1 MSADRNEDRMTDKS
15 ADMQT
20 DKKYR
25 YWLTHI
31 AGIGNIKIGRLMQCA
46 GDAETIYRMR
56 EEELEKIYGI
66 TQKDVHEIVKSRL
79 EWDIDGAY
87 EKFLKSGIA
96 MVTLEEE
103 AYPRRLKVISYSP
116 YALFYKGML
125 PKEDVKTIA
134 IVGARSCSEYGRH
147 YAIELGQMAAKAGV
161 SVISGMAMGID
172 GAGHYGAML
181 GGGTTYAVLGCGVD
195 YCYPSCNRR
204 LYDYMAEHGG
214 LIAEYVPGTQPV
226 GKLFPQR
233 NRIISALSDIVV
245 IVEAKERSGSLITA
259 DFALEQGKD
268 IYALPGRISDALS
281 AGCNRLIRQ
290 GAGMILSVEDF
301 FADMEIS
308 CFSRDTIAGFSQKVL
323 EKEERL
329 VYSVVDLL
337 PKHIEE
343 ILSDTQ
349 LDIVRLFGI
358 LAKLERL
365 GVVREVHKNYY
376 IRIR

>member
-1 MSADRNEDRMTDKS
+1 MSADRNADRITDKS
-15 ADMQT
+15 ADMQA

-31 AGIGNIKIGRLMQCA
+31 SGIGNIKIGRLMQCA
-46 GDAETIYRMR
+46 KDAETIYHMR
-56 EEELEKIYGI
+56 EEELGQIYGI
-66 TQKDVHEIVKSRL
+66 TQRDVHKIVQSRK

-87 EKFLKSGIA
+87 EKFLKSGIT
-96 MVTLEEE
+96 MVTLEDDD
-103 AYPRRLKVISYSP
+103 YPRRLKVISYPP

-125 PKEDVKTIA
+125 PREDMKSIA
-134 IVGARSCSEYGRH
+134 IVGARNCSEYGRR
-147 YAIELGQMAAKAGV
+147 YAIELGQMAAQAGITV
-161 SVISGMAMGID
+161 VSGMAMGID

-181 GGGTTYAVLGCGVD
+181 GGGATYAVLGCGVD
-195 YCYPSCNRR
+195 YCYPSGNRR

-233 NRIISALSDIVV
+233 NRIISALSDVVVV
-245 IVEAKERSGSLITA
+245 IEARERSGSLITA

-268 IYALPGRISDALS
+268 IYALPGRISDVLS

-290 GAGMILSVEDF
+290 GAGMIVSVEDF
-301 FADMEIS
+301 LADMDIS
-308 CFSRDTIAGFSQKVL
+308 CSSRNTITGFSQKVL

-349 LDIVRLFGI
+349 MDVVSLFAV
-358 LAKLERL
+358 LAKLESL
-365 GVVREVHKNYY
+365 GLVREVHKNYY

>member
-1 MSADRNEDRMTDKS
+1 MEESNMQKS
-15 ADMQT
+15 ADA
-20 DKKYR
+20 KYR

-31 AGIGNIKIGRLMQCA
+31 TGIGNVKIQRLLDYA
-46 GDAETIYRMR
+46 GDARAVYYMKEK
-56 EEELEKIYGI
+56 ELEGI
-66 TQKDVHEIVKSRL
+66 LNITKRDITEIVKSRKKWDL
-79 EWDIDGAY
+79 EGEY
-87 EKFLKSGIA
+87 ERFLTSGII
-96 MVTLEEE
+96 MVTREEE
-103 AYPRRLKVISYSP
+103 KYPKRLRNISYPP

-125 PKEDVKTIA
+125 PKEDRKSIA
-134 IVGARSCSEYGRH
+134 IVGARSCSEYGKH
-147 YAIELGQMAAKAGV
+147 YAIELGQMVAKAGL

-181 GGGTTYAVLGCGVD
+181 CGGATYAVLGCGVD
-195 YCYPSCNRR
+195 YCYPSSNRR

-233 NRIISALSDIVV
+233 NRIISALSDVVV
-245 IVEAKERSGSLITA
+245 IVEARERSGSLITA

-290 GAGMILSVEDF
+290 GAGMIISIEDF
-301 FADMEIS
+301 LAEIEVS
-308 CFSRDTIAGFSQKVL
+308 CSSGDTIAGFSQKVL

-343 ILSDTQ
+343 ILIDTQ
-349 LDIVRLFGI
+349 MDIGRLCSI
-358 LAKLERL
+358 LARLENL
-365 GVVREVHKNYY
+365 KMVREVHRNYY